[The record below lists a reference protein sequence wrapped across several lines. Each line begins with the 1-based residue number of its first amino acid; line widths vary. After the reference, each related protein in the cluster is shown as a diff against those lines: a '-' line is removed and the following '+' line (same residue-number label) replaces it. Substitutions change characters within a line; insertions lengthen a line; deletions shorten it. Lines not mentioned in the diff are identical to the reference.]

1 MRKNKQFYTKILD
14 NFDKVS
20 DEEKKRVFKRL
31 SELYNTQMLVSENL
45 EEGVIALTRD
55 TEIRFLNSK
64 ASFLLGIP
72 NTCEG
77 KKLREYIE
85 NNSFVK
91 SILEFVESDE
101 TIYNE
106 IIHDK
111 KNMRILRVNVLPLG
125 FEGKLEG
132 TLILVFDITQ
142 IWANEQKLKRAEQ
155 LASLTTVAAGIAHEI
170 KNPLGSIS
178 IYIQL
183 IEKMISRMKGESE
196 EKKEIKEYCQ
206 IVKEEISRLEDTVNS
221 FLFSVRTINLELEE
235 QSICDII
242 TATLNFLKYE
252 IEKNNIEINVHFDKE
267 KIILMLDMKYIK
279 QAFINIIQ
287 NSIDALTQKEK
298 KTITIDVT
306 ENKDFVEI
314 VIKDNGEGIS
324 EKNIKKILEPYFTT
338 KSKGTGLG
346 LTNVVRIIEAHG
358 GTLDI
363 ASEEKIGTNV
373 TIKLPSISLDKRL
386 IVGE

>member
-31 SELYNTQMLVSENL
+31 SELYNTQMLVAENL

-132 TLILVFDITQ
+132 TLILVFDITK

-235 QSICDII
+235 QSICDIV

-306 ENKDFVEI
+306 ENQDFVEI

-324 EKNIKKILEPYFTT
+324 EKNIKKIFEPYFTT